1 MAPETIAAPGAEG
14 ISPDTLVAVRDLEK
28 YFPIM
33 AGVFSRHV
41 ADVKAVDGVTFDIKR
56 GETLGLVG
64 ESGSGKTTV
73 GRCILRLVEPSK
85 GKVFFEGG
93 TIEVTALKR
102 SSMRH

>member
-1 MAPETIAAPGAEG
+1 VHAET
-14 ISPDTLVAVRDLEK
+14 K
-28 YFPIM
+28 YSSITT
-33 AGVFSRHV
+33 GVFSRHV

-85 GKVFFEGG
+85 GRIFFEGG

-102 SSMRH
+102 SSMRHLRREMQIIFQDPYASLHQ